1 MKNAKSD
8 IESRAEIK
16 ASRSHRTKLDFYVV
30 VSKKIRL
37 ILWMCIRL
45 WKVEKCKNIQNANN
59 IRKSIKYIN
68 YLL

>member
-30 VSKKIRL
+30 VSKKIRF
-37 ILWMCIRL
+37 ILWMCIFVYGKLKSVKIFRMRIIYE
-45 WKVEKCKNIQNANN
+45 KV
-59 IRKSIKYIN
+59 
-68 YLL
+68 